1 MSVVH
6 KVIQRSMYTIN
17 PSRENNIARV
27 HTVDCM
33 HICHIVFACVVILC
47 VFTLWVP
54 CCDVRYDFHIKTMLR
69 YLYLF
74 IHSAVQHMCCVFAC
88 FSSYCVPYVAS
99 FSWLSMFD
107 FPLSIL

>member
-17 PSRENNIARV
+17 PTRENNIARV

-54 CCDVRYDFHIKTMLR
+54 CCDVRYDFHIKTMSR

-74 IHSAVQHMCCVFAC
+74 IHSAVQHMCCVFAW